1 MKVYD
6 LILKGARL
14 VDPANKVDAVSDLAI
29 KNGKIAAVENN
40 LVLHNAER
48 TIDLDGKTI
57 VPGIIDP
64 HAHFTGE
71 KLGARAYR
79 MMTRAGVVTGVDQGG
94 KMEDVF
100 TSLAANGAGMNIAVN
115 TDIRTYLPSPTE
127 QNPTREDLQRSAE
140 KAVKNGALGIKIL
153 GGGESTPPLTPQAT
167 QNAIQ
172 IANEMRIYVAFH
184 VGTSATSSSLE
195 GLEEAI
201 ALAGDNRLHIAHINS
216 YCRGQVKDPVTE
228 ALESLNMLQGKQN
241 IISESYI
248 SPYNSSTGECV
259 NGVPQNNVTK
269 TCLSLRG
276 YPVSEDGLRKAILDE
291 YCLVQGDLGES
302 DTILLRKEEAL
313 RYWSNAKTHAR
324 VCFPVNVPEA
334 TIPLATRKDSRGE
347 FIVDAICTDG
357 GVAPR
362 NVQVRSGLA
371 LVRFGAL
378 TLDEFVL
385 KTSYNA
391 SRMFGMTHKG
401 HLGPGADADITVL
414 DLAKG
419 EAVMSLALGKTIMI
433 DGIPTGQG
441 GTILTTKKG
450 EAQVKSSGLPYQ
462 LIDLE
467 QSRLYQEGP

>member
-1 MKVYD
+1 MKEYD
-6 LILKGARL
+6 LLLRGARV
-14 VDPANKVDAVSDLAI
+14 VDPANKIDAQNDVAI
-29 KNGKIAAVENN
+29 KNGKIVAVATNIPAQQTERI
-40 LVLHNAER
+40 LDLH
-48 TIDLDGKTI
+48 GKTI
-57 VPGIIDP
+57 VPGVIDP

-79 MMTRAGVVTGVDQGG
+79 MMTKAGVITGIDQGG

-100 TSLAANGAGMNIAVN
+100 TSLATNGAGMNLALN
-115 TDIRTYLPSPTE
+115 TDIRTYLPSPRE
-127 QNPTREDLQRSAE
+127 QNPTREELKRSAE
-140 KAVKNGALGIKIL
+140 KAVNNGAFGIKIL
-153 GGGESTPPLTPQAT
+153 GGGESVPPLTPKAT

-172 IANEMRIYVAFH
+172 IANELRIYVAYH
-184 VGTSATSSSLE
+184 VGTSATSSSIE
-195 GLEEAI
+195 GLKEAI
-201 ALAGDNRLHIAHINS
+201 TLTGDERIHIAHINS
-216 YCRGQVKDPVTE
+216 YCRGQVKDPMTE
-228 ALESLNMLQGKQN
+228 ASESLSMLQGKQN

-248 SPYNSSTGECV
+248 SPYNSSTGECA

-276 YPVSEDGLRKAILDE
+276 YPVTEEGLKKAILDE

-302 DTILLRKEEAL
+302 DTILLRKEYAL
-313 RYWSNAKTHAR
+313 KYWSNAKTHAR
-324 VCFPVNVPEA
+324 VCFPVNMPEA
-334 TIPLATRKDSRGE
+334 TIPLATRKDSKGE

-391 SRMFGMTHKG
+391 SRMFGMTNKG
-401 HLGPGADADITVL
+401 HLGIGADADVTVL
-414 DLAKG
+414 DLSKG
-419 EAVMSLALGKTIMI
+419 EAVMSLALGKTIMV
-433 DGIPTGQG
+433 DGILTGEG
-441 GTILTTKKG
+441 GTIITTKKG
-450 EAQVKSSGLPYQ
+450 EARVRSSGLPHQ

-467 QSRLYQEGP
+467 KSRLYQEGP